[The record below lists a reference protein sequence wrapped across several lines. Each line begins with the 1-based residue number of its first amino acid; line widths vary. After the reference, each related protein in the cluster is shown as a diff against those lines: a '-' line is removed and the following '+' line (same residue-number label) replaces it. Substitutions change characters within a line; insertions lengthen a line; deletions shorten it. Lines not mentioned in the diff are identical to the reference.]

1 MSGAAAD
8 NDYKVYDGDNIS
20 FVYTNNS
27 GIAAGTYNAVAALAS
42 SAPSSNYAINTNAP
56 AGSNGSKTWKI
67 SPKIVTVS
75 WNHSSPYV
83 YNKTARTVS
92 ASVTNLESGDTA
104 VLTIVNTGA
113 VENGRYLNHTATNAG
128 LYRAKITAVSNS
140 NYTITG
146 ASNLYLDWQID
157 KADISGITMNDRT
170 VTYSGEEYA
179 ISVSGNLS
187 QYGDIVS
194 VSYSITPQGSSSNG
208 AINAGSYTVSATLT
222 NQNYN
227 SLTLQASLVINKASL
242 SLSWKDFAN
251 GSALSTDNNP
261 YSVVYSKLRYGK
273 TLTVSGIKSRSGTLD
288 EVKLTISFSNVSG
301 EGSSTG
307 IFVSGIATQVNNA
320 SYNFYATYVGSYSA
334 TVSSSLSG
342 QHSGNYSLSST
353 SRAWVINAKVIEIG
367 WHTDSLSPA
376 FDSNFVT
383 VYNGQTRNIWALPLI
398 TGIEQGSAESGVY
411 QGDIVEITYAG
422 TISAK
427 FAGSYSAT
435 ASSSN
440 PNYSI
445 DASCKTRSWQINKKV
460 ISVSW
465 RGGTEA
471 VWNEENNKLY
481 TTYNGNYHYIVAD
494 ITNIEPGDTIGITYG
509 GTLQAAD
516 VNGDYVTTITAI
528 SNSNYTIT
536 GASNLSKTWYLKKR
550 VISVS
555 WSGDTSYNYN
565 GLYQGVNLILGN
577 IVSGD
582 DDMLVFYMPTQT
594 AQQIEG
600 ISPDYITGSVLS
612 SYGTSLTPANTS
624 INDTFTA
631 TRAGGTAGSY
641 VELAFKARGIGRY
654 TITDIILADNPNY
667 ELDDAET
674 SFTWSIGPKTIALL
688 WSGNGQVVYNADE
701 QGVTLSVT
709 GIENGDK
716 VYFNLTVTGE
726 LVTNSLSDPA
736 KHIENNVTYYFRPKT
751 PAFTA

>member
-1 MSGAAAD
+1 M
-8 NDYKVYDGDNIS
+8 
-20 FVYTNNS
+20 
-27 GIAAGTYNAVAALAS
+27 
-42 SAPSSNYAINTNAP
+42 
-56 AGSNGSKTWKI
+56 
-67 SPKIVTVS
+67 S

-398 TGIEQGSAESGVY
+398 TGIEQ
-411 QGDIVEITYAG
+411 
-422 TISAK
+422 
-427 FAGSYSAT
+427 
-435 ASSSN
+435 
-440 PNYSI
+440 
-445 DASCKTRSWQINKKV
+445 R
-460 ISVSW
+460 
-465 RGGTEA
+465 
-471 VWNEENNKLY
+471 
-481 TTYNGNYHYIVAD
+481 
-494 ITNIEPGDTIGITYG
+494 
-509 GTLQAAD
+509 
-516 VNGDYVTTITAI
+516 
-528 SNSNYTIT
+528 
-536 GASNLSKTWYLKKR
+536 KR
-550 VISVS
+550 
-555 WSGDTSYNYN
+555 
-565 GLYQGVNLILGN
+565 
-577 IVSGD
+577 
-582 DDMLVFYMPTQT
+582 
-594 AQQIEG
+594 
-600 ISPDYITGSVLS
+600 
-612 SYGTSLTPANTS
+612 
-624 INDTFTA
+624 
-631 TRAGGTAGSY
+631 
-641 VELAFKARGIGRY
+641 
-654 TITDIILADNPNY
+654 
-667 ELDDAET
+667 
-674 SFTWSIGPKTIALL
+674 
-688 WSGNGQVVYNADE
+688 
-701 QGVTLSVT
+701 
-709 GIENGDK
+709 
-716 VYFNLTVTGE
+716 
-726 LVTNSLSDPA
+726 
-736 KHIENNVTYYFRPKT
+736 
-751 PAFTA
+751 